1 MRQQKPS
8 HYTRWTLL
16 FSEPQA
22 AWMIEEAA
30 RLGITIGE
38 MVRRIIDE
46 KRVAW
51 DPSNQTGPYRRVIT
65 PGTWGPGPDT
75 EIDVG
80 DE

>member
-46 KRVAW
+46 KRLASGQVR
-51 DPSNQTGPYRRVIT
+51 SERVVLVK
-65 PGTWGPGPDT
+65 PLEYVVEG
-75 EIDVG
+75 E
-80 DE
+80 